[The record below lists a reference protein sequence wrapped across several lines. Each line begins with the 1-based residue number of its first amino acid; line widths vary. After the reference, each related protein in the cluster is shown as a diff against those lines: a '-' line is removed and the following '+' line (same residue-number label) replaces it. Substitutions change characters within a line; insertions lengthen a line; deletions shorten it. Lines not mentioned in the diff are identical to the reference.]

1 MNIDQIID
9 ALKSNEQF
17 MNNIT
22 KWETI
27 ANKEGIYGD
36 IPDYID
42 KRLINALNREN
53 IFRLYKHQNEAIGY
67 IIRGNNTVIVTP
79 TASGKTL
86 CYNIPVINSFLKDST
101 SRAIYLFPTKALSQ
115 DQVHELVNINELI
128 GGGLKVYT
136 FDGDTPV
143 NARKAIRNV
152 GNIVVTNPDMLH
164 QGILPNHT
172 KWIKMFSN
180 LKYVVIDEMHQYRGI
195 FGSHVAN
202 VIRRLKRIAS
212 FYGAKPIFILSSATI
227 RNPREL
233 AENLIEE
240 SVAIVA
246 KNCAPSGEKHY
257 ILYNPPV
264 INKELGIRSS
274 YIKQTTKIAEE
285 FLRDEI
291 KTIIFVRTRTAVEI
305 LTTYLKEKAR
315 KLHKNPELVQ
325 GYRGGYLPLER
336 RNIEKG
342 LKNNSIKTVI
352 STNAL
357 ELGIDI
363 GGLDV
368 SITAGYPGTITSFLQ
383 QSGRAGRGVTTAIS
397 IMVASSAPIDQ
408 FMINHPEYFFGNSPE
423 LGIINANNLIIL
435 INHIKCAA
443 FELPFKDNEIFG
455 VDTTNEILKY
465 LENNGILHHSEGQWY
480 WTESIYPAE
489 EISLRSASTQNF
501 VIIDKTKKPEN
512 IIGKMDYFSVPMLLH
527 KDAIYIHR
535 GIQYHVDNLDWERKK
550 AYVKRVD
557 VNYYTDAEMKT
568 TINVLH
574 KDEEHKLGF
583 GFLNYGDI
591 SIRSVPTIF
600 KKIKLFTH
608 ENIGWGKIELP
619 EIEMDTTAVWFEFY
633 ENFKT
638 VQNLTDDEFIGALK
652 GFGNVLKNIAPIHL
666 MCDLHD
672 IGVTTFLRYPI
683 TNRPAVF
690 IYDNYPNGIGLSRRF
705 LTLYSDILIE
715 MKELISLC
723 SCKDGCP
730 SCVGPEL
737 EVGQNGKKNTLKFL
751 NLILSY
757 EH

>member
-9 ALKSNEQF
+9 VLRSNEHF

-27 ANKEGIYGD
+27 APKEGIYGD
-36 IPDYID
+36 IPNYID
-42 KRLINALNREN
+42 KRLINALNRKN
-53 IFRLYKHQNEAIGY
+53 IFRLYKHQNEAIDY
-67 IIRGNNTVIVTP
+67 ITRGNDTVIVTP

-212 FYGAKPIFILSSATI
+212 FYGSKPIFILSSATI
-227 RNPREL
+227 RNPKEL

-240 SVAIVA
+240 SVAIVT

-423 LGIINANNLIIL
+423 LGVINANNLIIL

-455 VDTTNEILKY
+455 VDTTDEILKY
-465 LENNGILHHSEGQWY
+465 LENNGILHHSEG
-480 WTESIYPAE
+480 
-489 EISLRSASTQNF
+489 
-501 VIIDKTKKPEN
+501 
-512 IIGKMDYFSVPMLLH
+512 SV
-527 KDAIYIHR
+527 
-535 GIQYHVDNLDWERKK
+535 
-550 AYVKRVD
+550 
-557 VNYYTDAEMKT
+557 
-568 TINVLH
+568 
-574 KDEEHKLGF
+574 
-583 GFLNYGDI
+583 
-591 SIRSVPTIF
+591 
-600 KKIKLFTH
+600 
-608 ENIGWGKIELP
+608 
-619 EIEMDTTAVWFEFY
+619 
-633 ENFKT
+633 
-638 VQNLTDDEFIGALK
+638 
-652 GFGNVLKNIAPIHL
+652 
-666 MCDLHD
+666 
-672 IGVTTFLRYPI
+672 
-683 TNRPAVF
+683 
-690 IYDNYPNGIGLSRRF
+690 
-705 LTLYSDILIE
+705 
-715 MKELISLC
+715 
-723 SCKDGCP
+723 
-730 SCVGPEL
+730 
-737 EVGQNGKKNTLKFL
+737 
-751 NLILSY
+751 
-757 EH
+757 